1 MHEDNFEQLV
11 AGVDEAGR
19 GPVIGPLVI
28 AGLVVEGGKLEA
40 LVELGVRDS
49 KRLSSSR
56 REKLEPLIR
65 RIAREVEILE
75 VSATE
80 IDAQRRAKRS
90 LNVLEAQWMAEILNR
105 MKWDIAYVDASDVM
119 AERYGRIIQSHLSTV
134 RPIISEHRADAT
146 YPVVAAASII
156 AKVRRDRRIKEMH
169 RNYGDFG
176 SGYPTDPKTRRFL
189 KEWLRSHNTLPDIVR
204 KTWETARILTEEH
217 RQKTL

>member
-1 MHEDNFEQLV
+1 LHEDNFEQLV